1 MRITIKPNLLVV
13 VNQWP
18 EPTSTA
24 AGQHLIQ
31 VLESLVPVVNSIVI
45 GHTADKTDRSY
56 VFDSNAITSRR
67 IFINDS
73 EFDSFLIDFA
83 PQIVLFDR
91 FTLEEQFGW
100 RVSECCPDAMRILNT
115 EDLHGL
121 RAARE
126 EALINNIDWR
136 DCVLSNPT
144 LLRELASLYRSDL
157 TLVISEFE
165 IDFLKGLGVP
175 SRLICYV
182 PFGLETANLIASR
195 NLKTFEERKDLIF
208 IGNFL
213 HKPNVDAINF
223 FVDNLWPGIKS
234 VLSDVQCHI
243 YGAYGAKF
251 NQPNLIKDIIWHGA
265 IDSTEAVLNQSKV
278 NLVPL
283 RFGAGLKGKVLEAMF
298 HGTPSVISEI
308 GAEGVFGTIKPEPLK
323 ASNWDDFVDKVILLY
338 RDEKQW
344 KLAQEIGFEV
354 VRTRFDK
361 SVVFQD
367 FIEHMS
373 QVYDNLES
381 HRKLN
386 VIGAML
392 QRNEHQSTKYM
403 AKWIEEKNR

>member
-1 MRITIKPNLLVV
+1 MRITTKPNLLVV

-223 FVDNLWPGIKS
+223 FVDNLWPGIRS

-243 YGAYGAKF
+243 YGAYGSEL
-251 NQPNLIKDIIWHGA
+251 NQPNSIKDIIWHGA

-278 NLVPL
+278 NLVTL

-308 GAEGVFGTIKPEPLK
+308 GAEGVFGTIKSEPLK

-361 SVVFQD
+361 SVVFKD

>member
-1 MRITIKPNLLVV
+1 MRITTKPNLLVV

-91 FTLEEQFGW
+91 FNLEEQFGW
-100 RVSECCPDAMRILNT
+100 RVSECCPATMRILNT

-126 EALINNIDWR
+126 EALINNMDWR

-165 IDFLKGLGVP
+165 IDFLKSLGVP

-182 PFGLETANLIASR
+182 PFGLETANLNASR
-195 NLKTFEERKDLIF
+195 NLKTFKERKDLIF

-213 HKPNVDAINF
+213 HEPNVDAINF
-223 FVDNLWPGIKS
+223 FVDNLWPGIRS

-243 YGAYGAKF
+243 YGAYGSKL
-251 NQPNLIKDIIWHGA
+251 NQPNSIKDIIWHGA

-308 GAEGVFGTIKPEPLK
+308 GAEGVFGTIKSEPLK

-344 KLAQEIGFEV
+344 KLAQKIGFEV

>member
-1 MRITIKPNLLVV
+1 MRITTKPNLLVV

-91 FTLEEQFGW
+91 FNLEEQFGW
-100 RVSECCPDAMRILNT
+100 RVSECCPATMRILNT

-126 EALINNIDWR
+126 EALINNMDWR

-165 IDFLKGLGVP
+165 IDFLKSLGVP

-182 PFGLETANLIASR
+182 PFGLETANLNASR
-195 NLKTFEERKDLIF
+195 NLKTFKERKDLIF

-223 FVDNLWPGIKS
+223 FVDNLWPGIRS

-243 YGAYGAKF
+243 YGAYGSEL
-251 NQPNLIKDIIWHGA
+251 NQPN
-265 IDSTEAVLNQSKV
+265 
-278 NLVPL
+278 
-283 RFGAGLKGKVLEAMF
+283 
-298 HGTPSVISEI
+298 
-308 GAEGVFGTIKPEPLK
+308 
-323 ASNWDDFVDKVILLY
+323 
-338 RDEKQW
+338 
-344 KLAQEIGFEV
+344 
-354 VRTRFDK
+354 
-361 SVVFQD
+361 
-367 FIEHMS
+367 
-373 QVYDNLES
+373 
-381 HRKLN
+381 
-386 VIGAML
+386 
-392 QRNEHQSTKYM
+392 
-403 AKWIEEKNR
+403 

>member
-126 EALINNIDWR
+126 EALINNMDWR

-243 YGAYGAKF
+243 YGAYGSEL
-251 NQPNLIKDIIWHGA
+251 NQPNSIKDIIWHGA

-308 GAEGVFGTIKPEPLK
+308 GAEGVFGTIKSEPLK

>member
-126 EALINNIDWR
+126 EALINNMDWR

-223 FVDNLWPGIKS
+223 FVDNLWPGIRS

-243 YGAYGAKF
+243 YGAYGSEL
-251 NQPNLIKDIIWHGA
+251 NQPNSIKDIIWHGA

>member
-223 FVDNLWPGIKS
+223 FVDNLWPGIRS

-243 YGAYGAKF
+243 YGAYGSEL
-251 NQPNLIKDIIWHGA
+251 NQPNSIKDIIWHGA

-308 GAEGVFGTIKPEPLK
+308 GAEGVFGTIKSEPLK

-392 QRNEHQSTKYM
+392 QRNEHKSTKYM

>member
-243 YGAYGAKF
+243 YGAYWAKF

-308 GAEGVFGTIKPEPLK
+308 GAEGVFGTIKSEPLK

>member
-1 MRITIKPNLLVV
+1 LRITTKPNLLVV

-223 FVDNLWPGIKS
+223 FVDNLWPGIRS

-243 YGAYGAKF
+243 YGAYGSEL
-251 NQPNLIKDIIWHGA
+251 NQPNSIKDIIWHGA

-308 GAEGVFGTIKPEPLK
+308 GAEGVFGTIKSEPLK